1 MLEKKEE
8 EETQSAR
15 SVSKTLISFGV
26 PFSNGELLTTMV
38 ERFCERRMGKSEIFL
53 GFGRRGDIE
62 SIAPLRCSPSP
73 SPNDHQPFPPPP

>member
-15 SVSKTLISFGV
+15 SVSKTLIFFGV

-38 ERFCERRMGKSEIFL
+38 KRFCERRIRKSEIFL
-53 GFGRRGDIE
+53 GE
-62 SIAPLRCSPSP
+62 EK
-73 SPNDHQPFPPPP
+73 